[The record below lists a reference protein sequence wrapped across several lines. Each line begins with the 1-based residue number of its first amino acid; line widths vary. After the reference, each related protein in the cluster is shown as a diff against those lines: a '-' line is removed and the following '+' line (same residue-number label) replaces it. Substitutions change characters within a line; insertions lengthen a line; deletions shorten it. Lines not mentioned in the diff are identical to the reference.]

1 MASMPLSKKVLEDS
15 VRLGSI
21 RRIKM
26 TLYIV
31 QVVMLVALAFFL
43 VFVIGDATVT
53 PDLYLPLDQFVAVM
67 VLLLLVVC
75 VESFFFRMME
85 IRFARSSSA
94 RHLMAKNSITRS
106 ILLALISAVVT
117 IILMVQPILAVV
129 EDASQRTITTSSSED
144 FTFWSRDPLAL
155 QRVSELR
162 ASSPQTVE
170 VYIVEDSVYQQY
182 DGEIGDMFFMRLNRN
197 DYELIDTLV
206 IPVPILDHALLHVVV
221 NDIASPGASVTI
233 DIVKDTS
240 ETVTGIV
247 SVLSLAFVVT
257 NIAWIAYLIPIE
269 RKYAQGSIYK

>member
-1 MASMPLSKKVLEDS
+1 MRKLLIQSGASLASMPLSKKVLEDS
-15 VRLGSI
+15 ARWGSI

-247 SVLSLAFVVT
+247 SVL
-257 NIAWIAYLIPIE
+257 
-269 RKYAQGSIYK
+269 

>member
-1 MASMPLSKKVLEDS
+1 MTAMPLSKKVLEDS

-21 RRIKM
+21 RRIKT

-53 PDLYLPLDQFVAVM
+53 PNLYLPLDQFIAVM

-75 VESFFFRMME
+75 VECSFFRMME

-106 ILLALISAVVT
+106 MLLALISAVVT
-117 IILMVQPILAVV
+117 VILMVQPILAVV

-162 ASSPQTVE
+162 VSSTQTLGIYLVT
-170 VYIVEDSVYQQY
+170 DSVYQQY
-182 DGEIGDMFFMRLNRN
+182 DGDLSDMFFMRLNRD
-197 DYELIDTLV
+197 DYELVDTLT
-206 IPVPILDHALLHVVV
+206 IPVPILDHALVHVVV
-221 NDIASPGASVTI
+221 NDLSSPGASVTV

-240 ETVTGIV
+240 ETITGIV

-269 RKYAQGSIYK
+269 RKYSQGSIYK

>member
-1 MASMPLSKKVLEDS
+1 MPLSKKVLEDS

-53 PDLYLPLDQFVAVM
+53 PNLYLPLDQFIAVM
-67 VLLLLVVC
+67 ALLLLVVC

-129 EDASQRTITTSSSED
+129 EDASQKTITTSSTED

-162 ASSPQTVE
+162 ATSPQTVE
-170 VYIVEDSVYQQY
+170 VYLVEDSVYKQY
-182 DGEIGDMFFMRLNRN
+182 DGEIGDMFFMRLNRD
-197 DYELIDTLV
+197 DYELVDTLT
-206 IPVPILDHALLHVVV
+206 IRVPILDHATLHVVI
-221 NDIASPGASVTI
+221 NDISSPGASVTV

-240 ETVTGIV
+240 ETITGIV

-257 NIAWIAYLIPIE
+257 NIAWVAYLVPIE
-269 RKYAQGSIYK
+269 RKYSQGSIYK

>member
-1 MASMPLSKKVLEDS
+1 MPLSKKVLEDS

-53 PDLYLPLDQFVAVM
+53 PDLYLPLDQFIAVM

-162 ASSPQTVE
+162 ASSSQTVE

-182 DGEIGDMFFMRLNRN
+182 DGEIGDMFFMRLNRD
-197 DYELIDTLV
+197 DYELVDTLT
-206 IPVPILDHALLHVVV
+206 IQVPILDHALLHVVV
-221 NDIASPGASVTI
+221 NDISAPGASVTV

>member
-1 MASMPLSKKVLEDS
+1 LASMPLSKKVLEDS